1 MKRNLKELEKMD
13 YLKMKK
19 SINHA
24 AMPLS
29 ERAAIFKGF
38 DALSGYKEELR
49 KVEKKH
55 AKQFE
60 REERIYYGKKK

>member
-1 MKRNLKELEKMD
+1 MKKNEKELEQMD
-13 YLKMKK
+13 YLEVKK

-38 DALSGYKEELR
+38 DALPGLKEEFR
-49 KVEKKH
+49 KAEKKH